1 MHNYKKIQDN
11 KILKKICWG
20 GKIWN
25 SSIVGT
31 LGYDQVPTTKSYFVK
46 SSLQCLIHYG
56 FS

>member
-31 LGYDQVPTTKSYFVK
+31 LGYDQVPSHTLLNLVYNA
-46 SSLQCLIHYG
+46 
-56 FS
+56 